1 MAPSDNEETSSRKI
15 CLRPATVNDH
25 DLLLHVY
32 ANTRKDEMA
41 SWGWSAAQQSSFI
54 RMQFDVRKRGYAAT
68 YPSAENRIISIGD
81 LPAGSLIIFRGPG
94 EIRLVD
100 IALLPEF
107 RGRGLGGEVIRML
120 ISEAA
125 DAGSA
130 LRLSVL
136 RSNRAMHLYER
147 LGFIAKGGDAMYCE
161 MECAPA
167 ESPSRA
173 KVANTSQETIPNVEK
188 PE

>member
-1 MAPSDNEETSSRKI
+1 MALRDNEGTPSRKT
-15 CLRPATVNDH
+15 CLRPATVNDN

-32 ANTRKDEMA
+32 ASTRQDEMA

-54 RMQFDVRKRGYAAT
+54 RMQFDARKRGYAAT
-68 YPSAENRIISIGD
+68 YPSAENSIISIGD
-81 LPAGSLIIFRGPG
+81 VPAGSLIIVRGPG

-120 ISEAA
+120 IAQAA
-125 DAGSA
+125 DAGSV

-136 RSNRAMHLYER
+136 RSNRATRLYER
-147 LGFIAKGGDAMYCE
+147 LGFIAKGGDEMYCE
-161 MECAPA
+161 MECAPT
-167 ESPSRA
+167 ESQSRA
-173 KVANTSQETIPNVEK
+173 KIANTSQETIPNVE
-188 PE
+188 ESE

>member
-1 MAPSDNEETSSRKI
+1 MAPRDSKETSSGKI
-15 CLRPATVNDH
+15 SLRPASVD
-25 DLLLHVY
+25 DDDFLLHVY

-41 SWGWSAAQQSSFI
+41 SWGWSTREQSSFI
-54 RMQFDVRKRGYAAT
+54 RMQYDARKHGYAT
-68 YPSAENRIISIGD
+68 SYPSAESAVISISEV
-81 LPAGSLIIFRGPG
+81 PAGSMIVFRSPD

-125 DAGSA
+125 RAGSR

-136 RSNRAMHLYER
+136 RSNRATHLYER
-147 LGFIAKGGDAMYCE
+147 LGFIPTGGDGMYCE
-161 MECAPA
+161 MECRPT
-167 ESPSRA
+167 ESRA
-173 KVANTSQETIPNVEK
+173 RVRNPEESVPNARKSE
-188 PE
+188 